1 MWGSLKYWG
10 SWKYG
15 GKFEKYPCGIFYEEH
30 RGLFRMSLK
39 TTLSVI
45 ASYMPTDVASYMP
58 TDVASY
64 MPTDVASYMPTDVAS
79 YMPKEKF
86 LNIF

>member
-1 MWGSLKYWG
+1 
-10 SWKYG
+10 
-15 GKFEKYPCGIFYEEH
+15 
-30 RGLFRMSLK
+30 MSLK

-64 MPTDVASYMPTDVAS
+64 MP
-79 YMPKEKF
+79 KEKF